1 MACGRDLVADAGRRL
16 RHFRDEEVGFA
27 DPLHVAL
34 EDRVHAQRL
43 AAGTDVLLG
52 DGAGEHAMTAGFERR
67 DDAAVQRHVLAAA
80 GDGTREVDRP
90 RHGPAVYNPPR
101 MSREIVIN
109 ATRHESRIAV
119 LDEGQAV
126 ELWIERTRHRTI
138 VGNIYKGRVTKV
150 LPGMQSAF
158 VDLGLDRDA
167 FLYVSDVIEDLE
179 EYESETTDEL
189 HLDDVAAHRPE
200 ASISDLLREGQEI
213 VVQVSKDTIAGK
225 GARITT
231 HITLPGRFLVYMP
244 TVNHIGVSRRIE
256 DEAERTRL
264 KDILEAIRPHGHG
277 GFIVRTA
284 GEGRELEEFLADL
297 KYLTELWEHIRRRA
311 EKTSAP
317 AAIHH
322 DLDLVLRTIRD
333 VLSPEFKS
341 VWVDSVDQYQ
351 RIVEFLD
358 QIQPGLVSRV
368 RLFRREEPIF
378 DDFGIE
384 PEIAKALKSK
394 VWLKSGGYIV
404 INQTE
409 ALVAID
415 VNTGKYVG
423 KKNLEE
429 TVFRTN
435 LEAAKEIV
443 RQVRLRDLGG
453 IIVLDFIDMEEA
465 ANRQKLFE
473 HLENEIRK
481 DRSKTKILQISEFGL
496 IEMTRKRVRQSLER
510 SLTQACPYC
519 GGSGRI
525 KSNTTVA
532 LEIWRELM
540 KLRDLHDGQD
550 VIVRVNPIVYGAL
563 HAGDPIFEEVERT
576 MGIHLVFKPDESL
589 HHEQFDVMRI

>member
-1 MACGRDLVADAGRRL
+1 
-16 RHFRDEEVGFA
+16 
-27 DPLHVAL
+27 
-34 EDRVHAQRL
+34 
-43 AAGTDVLLG
+43 
-52 DGAGEHAMTAGFERR
+52 
-67 DDAAVQRHVLAAA
+67 
-80 GDGTREVDRP
+80 
-90 RHGPAVYNPPR
+90 

-119 LDEGQAV
+119 LDEGQVV
-126 ELWIERTRHRTI
+126 ELWVERTRHRTI

-189 HLDDVAAHRPE
+189 NLDRGIDRGLERGVDEMQSHRSE
-200 ASISDLLREGQEI
+200 ASIADLLREGQEI

-225 GARITT
+225 GARITS
-231 HITLPGRFLVYMP
+231 HVTLPGRFLVYMP

-256 DEAERTRL
+256 DEAERLRL
-264 KDILEAIRPHGHG
+264 KEILERIRPGNHG

-284 GEGRELEEFLADL
+284 GEGRGEEEFLADFR
-297 KYLTELWEHIRRRA
+297 YLTDLWEQIKRRA
-311 EKTSAP
+311 EKSSAP

-333 VLSPEFKS
+333 VLSAEFKS
-341 VWVDSVDQYQ
+341 VWVDSIEQYQ

-358 QIQPGLVSRV
+358 QIQPQLVSRV
-368 RLFRREEPIF
+368 RLYRRDEAIF
-378 DDFGIE
+378 DEFGIE

-394 VWLKSGGYIV
+394 VWLRSGGYIV

-443 RQVRLRDLGG
+443 RQIRLRDLGG
-453 IIVLDFIDMEEA
+453 IIVLDFIDMEEPS
-465 ANRQKLFE
+465 NRQRLFE
-473 HLENEIRK
+473 ALETEIRK
-481 DRSKTKILQISEFGL
+481 DRSKTKVLQISEFGL

-525 KSNTTVA
+525 KSNTTIA

-540 KLRDLHDGQD
+540 KLRDIHEGQD
-550 VIVRVNPIVYGAL
+550 VIVRVNPIVYSTL
-563 HAGDPIFEEVERT
+563 HTGDPIFEEVERT

>member
-1 MACGRDLVADAGRRL
+1 
-16 RHFRDEEVGFA
+16 
-27 DPLHVAL
+27 
-34 EDRVHAQRL
+34 
-43 AAGTDVLLG
+43 
-52 DGAGEHAMTAGFERR
+52 
-67 DDAAVQRHVLAAA
+67 
-80 GDGTREVDRP
+80 
-90 RHGPAVYNPPR
+90 

-109 ATRHESRIAV
+109 ATKHESRIAV
-119 LDEGQAV
+119 LDEGQVV
-126 ELWIERTRHRTI
+126 ELWVERTRHRTV

-158 VDLGLDRDA
+158 VDLGLERDA

-179 EYESETTDEL
+179 EYDSETPDEL
-189 HLDDVAAHRPE
+189 SLEEVSNQRSE
-200 ASISDLLREGQEI
+200 ASISDLLGEGQEI

-225 GARITT
+225 GARITS

-244 TVNHIGVSRRIE
+244 TVNHVGVSRRIE
-256 DEAERTRL
+256 HEIERTRL
-264 KDILEAIRPHGHG
+264 KEILDNIRPQGQG

-284 GEGRELEEFLADL
+284 GEQRVEDEFRADM
-297 KYLTELWEHIRRRA
+297 KYLTELWEQIRRRA
-311 EKTSAP
+311 EKASAP

-322 DLDLVLRTIRD
+322 DLDLILRTIRD

-341 VWVDSVDQYQ
+341 VWVDSVDEYQ

-358 QIQPGLVSRV
+358 QIQPQLVSRV
-368 RLFRREEPIF
+368 RLYRRDEPIF
-378 DDFGIE
+378 DEFGIE

-443 RQVRLRDLGG
+443 RQIRLRDLGG
-453 IIVLDFIDMEEA
+453 IIVLDFIDMEEPGNRA
-465 ANRQKLFE
+465 ALFE
-473 HLENEIRK
+473 TLEQEIRK

-525 KSNTTVA
+525 KSNTTIA

-540 KLRDLHDGQD
+540 KARDLHEGQD
-550 VIVRVNPIVYGAL
+550 VIVRVNPIIYGSLA
-563 HAGDPIFEEVERT
+563 AGDPIFEEVERNL
-576 MGIHLVFKPDESL
+576 GIHLVFKPDDSL

>member
-1 MACGRDLVADAGRRL
+1 
-16 RHFRDEEVGFA
+16 
-27 DPLHVAL
+27 
-34 EDRVHAQRL
+34 
-43 AAGTDVLLG
+43 
-52 DGAGEHAMTAGFERR
+52 
-67 DDAAVQRHVLAAA
+67 
-80 GDGTREVDRP
+80 
-90 RHGPAVYNPPR
+90 

-109 ATRHESRIAV
+109 ATKHESRIAV
-119 LDEGQAV
+119 LDEGQVV

-158 VDLGLDRDA
+158 VDLGLERDA

-179 EYESETTDEL
+179 EYETDTSDDL
-189 HLDDVAAHRPE
+189 HLEEETQRPE
-200 ASISDLLREGQEI
+200 TSISDLLREGQEI

-231 HITLPGRFLVYMP
+231 HVTLPGRFLVYMP

-256 DEAERTRL
+256 DENERTRL
-264 KDILEAIRPHGHG
+264 KEILDRIRPQGGG

-284 GEGRELEEFLADL
+284 GEQREEEEFRADL
-297 KYLTELWEHIRRRA
+297 KYLTELWEQIRRRA
-311 EKTSAP
+311 EKASAP
-317 AAIHH
+317 TSIHH
-322 DLDLVLRTIRD
+322 DLDLILRTIRD
-333 VLSPEFKS
+333 VLSSEFKS
-341 VWVDSVDQYQ
+341 VWVDSVDEYQ
-351 RIVEFLD
+351 RVVEFLD
-358 QIQPGLVSRV
+358 QIQPQLVSRV
-368 RLFRREEPIF
+368 RLYRRDEPIF
-378 DDFGIE
+378 EEFGIE

-423 KKNLEE
+423 RKNLEE

-435 LEAAKEIV
+435 VEAAKEIV
-443 RQVRLRDLGG
+443 RQIRLRDLGG
-453 IIVLDFIDMEEA
+453 IIVLDFIDMEEPN
-465 ANRQKLFE
+465 NRAKLFE
-473 HLENEIRK
+473 TLETEIKK

-532 LEIWRELM
+532 LEIWRELL
-540 KLRDLHDGQD
+540 KARDLHEGQD
-550 VIVRVNPIVYGAL
+550 VIVRVHPVVYSTMS
-563 HAGDPIFEEVERT
+563 AGDPIFEEVERNL
-576 MGIHLVFKPDESL
+576 GIHLVFKPDDSL

>member
-1 MACGRDLVADAGRRL
+1 
-16 RHFRDEEVGFA
+16 
-27 DPLHVAL
+27 
-34 EDRVHAQRL
+34 
-43 AAGTDVLLG
+43 
-52 DGAGEHAMTAGFERR
+52 
-67 DDAAVQRHVLAAA
+67 
-80 GDGTREVDRP
+80 
-90 RHGPAVYNPPR
+90 

-109 ATRHESRIAV
+109 ATKHESRIAV
-119 LDEGQAV
+119 LDEGQVV
-126 ELWIERTRHRTI
+126 ELWIERTRHRTV

-158 VDLGLDRDA
+158 VNLGLERDA

-179 EYESETTDEL
+179 EFESESTDEL
-189 HLDDVAAHRPE
+189 HLDEVNQRPE
-200 ASISDLLREGQEI
+200 TSISDLLREGQEI

-225 GARITT
+225 GARITS

-244 TVNHIGVSRRIE
+244 TVNHIGVSRRIDNE
-256 DEAERTRL
+256 EERLRL
-264 KDILEAIRPHGHG
+264 KQILETIRPPGSG
-277 GFIVRTA
+277 GFIARTA
-284 GEGRELEEFLADL
+284 GEGRDEEEFRADL
-297 KYLTELWEHIRRRA
+297 RYLTELWEQIRRRA
-311 EKTSAP
+311 EKAAAP
-317 AAIHH
+317 TLIHH

-333 VLSPEFKS
+333 VLSPEFKT
-341 VWVDSVDQYQ
+341 VWVDSVEQYQ
-351 RIVEFLD
+351 RVVEFLD
-358 QIQPGLVSRV
+358 QIQPNLVSRV
-368 RLFRREEPIF
+368 RLYRREEPIF
-378 DDFGIE
+378 DEFGIE

-423 KKNLEE
+423 KRNLEE

-453 IIVLDFIDMEEA
+453 IIVLDFIDMEDLNNRAALFAALEA
-465 ANRQKLFE
+465 EVK
-473 HLENEIRK
+473 K

-525 KSNTTVA
+525 KSNTTIS

-540 KLRDLHDGQD
+540 KLRDLHEGQD
-550 VIVRVNPIVYGAL
+550 VIVRVNPVVYNAL
-563 HAGDPIFEEVERT
+563 DPVFDEIERT
-576 MGIHLVFKPDESL
+576 LGIHLVFKPDDTL

>member
-1 MACGRDLVADAGRRL
+1 
-16 RHFRDEEVGFA
+16 
-27 DPLHVAL
+27 
-34 EDRVHAQRL
+34 
-43 AAGTDVLLG
+43 
-52 DGAGEHAMTAGFERR
+52 
-67 DDAAVQRHVLAAA
+67 
-80 GDGTREVDRP
+80 
-90 RHGPAVYNPPR
+90 

-109 ATRHESRIAV
+109 AAKHESRIAV
-119 LDEGQAV
+119 LDDGQVV
-126 ELWIERTRHRTI
+126 ELWVERTRHRTI

-158 VDLGLDRDA
+158 VDLGLERDA
-167 FLYVSDVIEDLE
+167 FLYVSDVVEDLE
-179 EYESETTDEL
+179 EFDNADSTDDL
-189 HLDDVAAHRPE
+189 TLDDVPQQRAE

-225 GARITT
+225 GARITS

-256 DEAERTRL
+256 NEGERTRL
-264 KDILEAIRPHGHG
+264 KEILDRIRPAGSG

-284 GEGRELEEFLADL
+284 GEEREEDEFRADL
-297 KYLTELWEHIRRRA
+297 KYLTELWEQIRRRA
-311 EKTSAP
+311 EKASAP
-317 AAIHH
+317 TTIHN

-333 VLSPEFKS
+333 VLGPEFKS
-341 VWVDSVDQYQ
+341 VWVDDIDQYQ
-351 RIVEFLD
+351 RIVEFLN
-358 QIQPGLVSRV
+358 QIQPNLVSRV
-368 RLFRREEPIF
+368 RLYRRDEPIF
-378 DDFGIE
+378 DEFGVE
-384 PEIAKALKSK
+384 GEIAKALKSK

-429 TVFRTN
+429 TVFKTN

-443 RQVRLRDLGG
+443 RQIRLRDLGG
-453 IIVLDFIDMEEA
+453 IIVLDFIDMEEPN
-465 ANRQKLFE
+465 NRARLFE
-473 HLENEIRK
+473 TLENEIKK

-519 GGSGRI
+519 AGSGRI
-525 KSNTTVA
+525 KSNTTIA

-540 KLRDLHDGQD
+540 KLRDLHEGQD
-550 VIVRVNPIVYGAL
+550 VIVRVNPVVYSSMQP
-563 HAGDPIFEEVERT
+563 GDPIFEETERNL
-576 MGIHLVFKPDESL
+576 GIHLVFKPDDSL

>member
-1 MACGRDLVADAGRRL
+1 
-16 RHFRDEEVGFA
+16 
-27 DPLHVAL
+27 
-34 EDRVHAQRL
+34 
-43 AAGTDVLLG
+43 
-52 DGAGEHAMTAGFERR
+52 
-67 DDAAVQRHVLAAA
+67 
-80 GDGTREVDRP
+80 
-90 RHGPAVYNPPR
+90 

-109 ATRHESRIAV
+109 AAKHESRIAV
-119 LDEGQAV
+119 LDEGQVV
-126 ELWIERTRHRTI
+126 ELWVERTRHRTI

-158 VDLGLDRDA
+158 VDLGLERDA

-179 EYESETTDEL
+179 EFDNADSTDDL
-189 HLDDVAAHRPE
+189 TLDDVPQQRAE

-225 GARITT
+225 GARITS

-256 DEAERTRL
+256 NEAERARL
-264 KDILEAIRPHGHG
+264 KEILDRIRPAGSG

-284 GEGRELEEFLADL
+284 GEEREEDEFRADL
-297 KYLTELWEHIRRRA
+297 KYLTDLWEQIRRRA
-311 EKTSAP
+311 EKASAP
-317 AAIHH
+317 TAMHH

-358 QIQPGLVSRV
+358 QIQPNLVSRV
-368 RLFRREEPIF
+368 RLYRREEPIF
-378 DDFGIE
+378 EDFSIE
-384 PEIAKALKSK
+384 AEIAKALKSK

-423 KKNLEE
+423 KRNLEE
-429 TVFRTN
+429 TVFKTN

-443 RQVRLRDLGG
+443 RQIRLRDLGG
-453 IIVLDFIDMEEA
+453 IIVLDFIDMEDLS
-465 ANRQKLFE
+465 NRARLFE
-473 HLENEIRK
+473 ALEAEIRK

-525 KSNTTVA
+525 KSNTTIA
-532 LEIWRELM
+532 FEIWRELM
-540 KLRDLHDGQD
+540 KLRDLHEGQD
-550 VIVRVNPIVYGAL
+550 VIVRLNPVVYSSLNNAN
-563 HAGDPIFEEVERT
+563 DPIFEEIERNL
-576 MGIHLVFKPDESL
+576 GIHLVFKPDDSL

>member
-1 MACGRDLVADAGRRL
+1 MA
-16 RHFRDEEVGFA
+16 
-27 DPLHVAL
+27 
-34 EDRVHAQRL
+34 
-43 AAGTDVLLG
+43 
-52 DGAGEHAMTAGFERR
+52 
-67 DDAAVQRHVLAAA
+67 
-80 GDGTREVDRP
+80 
-90 RHGPAVYNPPR
+90 
-101 MSREIVIN
+101 REIIIN
-109 ATRHESRIAV
+109 TTKHESRIAV
-119 LDEGQAV
+119 LDEGQVV
-126 ELWIERTRHRTI
+126 ELWVERTRQRTI

-167 FLYVSDVIEDLE
+167 FLYVSDVIEEVEDLE
-179 EYESETTDEL
+179 SEGTREIQI
-189 HLDDVAAHRPE
+189 DDVHRPE

-213 VVQVSKDTIAGK
+213 VVQVSKDTIATK

-231 HITLPGRFLVYMP
+231 HVTLPGRFLVYMP

-256 DEAERTRL
+256 SEGERTRL
-264 KDILEAIRPHGHG
+264 KEILERIRKGPG

-284 GEGRELEEFLADL
+284 GEERQEEEFIADL
-297 KYLTELWEHIRRRA
+297 NYLTDLWEQIRRRA

-317 AAIHH
+317 SALHH

-333 VLSPEFKS
+333 VLSPEFKT
-341 VWVDSVDQYQ
+341 VWVDSVEQYQ

-358 QIQPGLVSRV
+358 QIQPNLVSRV
-368 RLFRREEPIF
+368 RLYLRDDPIF
-378 DDFGIE
+378 EEFGIE

-409 ALVAID
+409 ALVSID

-423 KKNLEE
+423 KRNLEE

-435 LEAAKEIV
+435 LEAAREIV
-443 RQVRLRDLGG
+443 RQIRLRDLGG
-453 IIVLDFIDMEEA
+453 IIVLDFIDMEVPENRA
-465 ANRQKLFE
+465 ALFE
-473 HLENEIRK
+473 ALESEIRK

-525 KSNTTVA
+525 KSNATISI
-532 LEIWRELM
+532 EIWRELM
-540 KLRDLHDGQD
+540 KLRDLHEGQD
-550 VIVRVNPIVYGAL
+550 VIVRVNPIVDGTFSNGSEPVFAEIESHL
-563 HAGDPIFEEVERT
+563 
-576 MGIHLVFKPDESL
+576 GIHLVFKPDDSL
-589 HHEQFDVMRI
+589 HHEQFDVMTI

>member
-1 MACGRDLVADAGRRL
+1 MA
-16 RHFRDEEVGFA
+16 
-27 DPLHVAL
+27 
-34 EDRVHAQRL
+34 
-43 AAGTDVLLG
+43 
-52 DGAGEHAMTAGFERR
+52 
-67 DDAAVQRHVLAAA
+67 
-80 GDGTREVDRP
+80 
-90 RHGPAVYNPPR
+90 
-101 MSREIVIN
+101 REIVIN
-109 ATRHESRIAV
+109 ATKHESRIAV
-119 LDEGQAV
+119 LDEGQVV
-126 ELWIERTRHRTI
+126 ELWVERTRHRTI

-179 EYESETTDEL
+179 DFDSESNDEL
-189 HLDDVAAHRPE
+189 HLDEVPQQRPE
-200 ASISDLLREGQEI
+200 ASIADLLREGQEI

-225 GARITT
+225 GARITS

-256 DEAERTRL
+256 NEVERQRL
-264 KDILEAIRPHGHG
+264 KEMLEAIRPHGTG

-284 GEGRELEEFLADL
+284 GEERNEDEFRADL
-297 KYLTELWEHIRRRA
+297 KYLTEVWEQIRRKA
-311 EKTSAP
+311 EKVSAP
-317 AAIHH
+317 TAIHH

-358 QIQPGLVSRV
+358 QIQPNLVPRV

-378 DDFGIE
+378 DEFGIE

-423 KKNLEE
+423 KRNLEE

-443 RQVRLRDLGG
+443 RQIRLRDLGG
-453 IIVLDFIDMEEA
+453 IIVLDFIDMEEPQ
-465 ANRQKLFE
+465 NRAKLFE
-473 HLENEIRK
+473 ALENEIKK

-519 GGSGRI
+519 AGSGRI
-525 KSNTTVA
+525 KSNTTIA

-540 KLRDLHDGQD
+540 KLRDLHEGQD
-550 VIVRVNPIVYGAL
+550 VIVRVNPVVYSSMQPT
-563 HAGDPIFEEVERT
+563 DPIFEETERNL
-576 MGIHLVFKPDESL
+576 GIHLVFKPDDSL

>member
-1 MACGRDLVADAGRRL
+1 
-16 RHFRDEEVGFA
+16 
-27 DPLHVAL
+27 
-34 EDRVHAQRL
+34 
-43 AAGTDVLLG
+43 
-52 DGAGEHAMTAGFERR
+52 
-67 DDAAVQRHVLAAA
+67 
-80 GDGTREVDRP
+80 
-90 RHGPAVYNPPR
+90 

-109 ATRHESRIAV
+109 ATKHESRIAV
-119 LDEGQAV
+119 IDEGQVV
-126 ELWIERTRHRTI
+126 ELWVERTSNRTI

-158 VDLGLDRDA
+158 VDLDLERDA
-167 FLYVSDVIEDLE
+167 FLYVSDVVEDLE
-179 EYESETTDEL
+179 EFEAESPDDLTLDEVP
-189 HLDDVAAHRPE
+189 HQRPE

-256 DEAERTRL
+256 DDAERLRL
-264 KDILEAIRPHGHG
+264 KEILDRIRPQGLG

-284 GEGRELEEFLADL
+284 GEGRDEDEFRADL
-297 KYLTELWEHIRRRA
+297 KYLTDLWSQIKRRA
-311 EKTSAP
+311 EKASAP
-317 AAIHH
+317 ATIHH
-322 DLDLVLRTIRD
+322 DLDLILRTIRD
-333 VLSPEFKS
+333 VLSSDFKS
-341 VWVDSVDQYQ
+341 VWVDSVDEYQ

-358 QIQPGLVSRV
+358 QIQPQLVPRV
-368 RLFRREEPIF
+368 RLYRRDEPIF
-378 DDFGIE
+378 EAFGIE

-443 RQVRLRDLGG
+443 RQIRLRDLGG
-453 IIVLDFIDMEEA
+453 IIVLDFIDMEEHE
-465 ANRQKLFE
+465 NRQKLFE
-473 HLENEIRK
+473 TLENEIKK

-519 GGSGRI
+519 SGSGRI
-525 KSNTTVA
+525 KSNTTIA
-532 LEIWRELM
+532 MEIWRELM
-540 KLRDLHDGQD
+540 KARDFHEGQD
-550 VIVRVNPIVYGAL
+550 VIVRVNPNVYGAL
-563 HAGDPIFEEVERT
+563 SAGDPIFEEVERT
-576 MGIHLVFKPDESL
+576 LGIHLVFKPDETL

>member
-1 MACGRDLVADAGRRL
+1 
-16 RHFRDEEVGFA
+16 
-27 DPLHVAL
+27 
-34 EDRVHAQRL
+34 
-43 AAGTDVLLG
+43 
-52 DGAGEHAMTAGFERR
+52 
-67 DDAAVQRHVLAAA
+67 
-80 GDGTREVDRP
+80 
-90 RHGPAVYNPPR
+90 

-109 ATRHESRIAV
+109 ATKHESRIAV
-119 LDEGQAV
+119 LDEGQVV
-126 ELWIERTRHRTI
+126 ELWVERTRHRTI

-158 VDLGLDRDA
+158 VDLGLERDA

-179 EYESETTDEL
+179 EYDSESSDDL
-189 HLDDVAAHRPE
+189 HLDEVPQQRPE

-225 GARITT
+225 GARITS

-256 DEAERTRL
+256 NEVERQRL
-264 KDILEAIRPHGHG
+264 KEMLEAIRPPGTG

-284 GEGRELEEFLADL
+284 GEERNEEEFRADL
-297 KYLTELWEHIRRRA
+297 KYLTDVWDQIKRKA
-311 EKTSAP
+311 EKVSAP
-317 AAIHH
+317 TAIHH

-341 VWVDSVDQYQ
+341 VWVDSVEQYQ

-358 QIQPGLVSRV
+358 QIQPNLVSRV

-378 DDFGIE
+378 DEFGIE

-423 KKNLEE
+423 KRNLEE

-443 RQVRLRDLGG
+443 RQIRLRDLGG
-453 IIVLDFIDMEEA
+453 IIVLDFIDMEEP
-465 ANRQKLFE
+465 ANRARLFE
-473 HLENEIRK
+473 TLENEIKK

-519 GGSGRI
+519 AGSGRI

-550 VIVRVNPIVYGAL
+550 VIVRVNPVVYSSMQPT
-563 HAGDPIFEEVERT
+563 DPIFEETERNL
-576 MGIHLVFKPDESL
+576 GIHLVFKPDDSL

>member
-1 MACGRDLVADAGRRL
+1 MDLS
-16 RHFRDEEVGFA
+16 HYN
-27 DPLHVAL
+27 
-34 EDRVHAQRL
+34 HA
-43 AAGTDVLLG
+43 
-52 DGAGEHAMTAGFERR
+52 H
-67 DDAAVQRHVLAAA
+67 
-80 GDGTREVDRP
+80 
-90 RHGPAVYNPPR
+90 

-109 ATRHESRIAV
+109 TTRHESRIAV
-119 LDEGQAV
+119 LDEGQVV
-126 ELWIERTRHRTI
+126 ELWVERTRHRTI

-167 FLYVSDVIEDLE
+167 FLYVSDVLDDFE
-179 EYESETTDEL
+179 EYESETPDEL
-189 HLDDVAAHRPE
+189 HLDDVPHRNE

-225 GARITT
+225 GARITS
-231 HITLPGRFLVYMP
+231 HITMPGRFLVYMP

-256 DEAERTRL
+256 DEDERIRL
-264 KDILEAIRPHGHG
+264 KEILETIRPQGIG

-284 GEGRELEEFLADL
+284 GEQRNEEDFRADL
-297 KYLTELWEHIRRRA
+297 KYLTDLWDQIRRRA
-311 EKTSAP
+311 EKMSAP
-317 AAIHH
+317 NSLHH

-341 VWVDSVDQYQ
+341 VWVDSVEQYQ

-358 QIQPGLVSRV
+358 QIQPQLVSRV
-368 RLFRREEPIF
+368 RLYRREEPIF
-378 DDFGIE
+378 DEFGIE

-443 RQVRLRDLGG
+443 RQIRLRDLGG
-453 IIVLDFIDMEEA
+453 IIVLDFIDMEEP

-473 HLENEIRK
+473 TLELEIRK

-525 KSNTTVA
+525 KSNVTIA
-532 LEIWRELM
+532 LEIWRQLM
-540 KLRDLHDGQD
+540 KSQDLHEGQD

-563 HAGDPIFEEVERT
+563 HTGDPIFEEVERSL
-576 MGIHLVFKPDESL
+576 GIHLVFKPDDSL
-589 HHEQFDVMRI
+589 HHEQFDIMRI

>member
-1 MACGRDLVADAGRRL
+1 MA
-16 RHFRDEEVGFA
+16 
-27 DPLHVAL
+27 
-34 EDRVHAQRL
+34 
-43 AAGTDVLLG
+43 
-52 DGAGEHAMTAGFERR
+52 
-67 DDAAVQRHVLAAA
+67 
-80 GDGTREVDRP
+80 
-90 RHGPAVYNPPR
+90 
-101 MSREIVIN
+101 REIVIN
-109 ATRHESRIAV
+109 STKHESRIAV
-119 LDEGQAV
+119 LDEGQVV
-126 ELWIERTRHRTI
+126 ELWVERTRQRTI
-138 VGNIYKGRVTKV
+138 VGNIYKGRVTRV

-158 VDLGLDRDA
+158 VDLGLERDA
-167 FLYVSDVIEDLE
+167 FLYVSDVLEDVEDVDTLGGPE
-179 EYESETTDEL
+179 EI
-189 HLDDVAAHRPE
+189 HLDDVTAQRPE

-225 GARITT
+225 GARITS
-231 HITLPGRFLVYMP
+231 HVTLPGRFLVYMP

-256 DEAERTRL
+256 NEAERTRL
-264 KDILEAIRPHGHG
+264 KEILERVRKGPG

-284 GEGRELEEFLADL
+284 GEERAEEEFVADL
-297 KYLTELWEHIRRRA
+297 NYLTELWDQIRRKT
-311 EKTSAP
+311 EKVSAS
-317 AAIHH
+317 AALHH

-333 VLSPEFKS
+333 VLTPEFKT

-358 QIQPGLVSRV
+358 QIQPNLVSRV
-368 RLFRREEPIF
+368 RLYLRDEPIF
-378 DDFGIE
+378 DQFGIE

-423 KKNLEE
+423 RKNLEE

-435 LEAAKEIV
+435 LEAVKEIV

-453 IIVLDFIDMEEA
+453 IIVLDFIDMEEP
-465 ANRQKLFE
+465 ANRAKIFE
-473 HLENEIRK
+473 SLETEIRK

-525 KSNTTVA
+525 KSNATIS
-532 LEIWRELM
+532 LEIWRELIKM
-540 KLRDLHDGQD
+540 RDLHEGQD
-550 VIVRVNPIVYGAL
+550 VIVRVNPIVYGTLQKNGAEPVF
-563 HAGDPIFEEVERT
+563 DEIERNL
-576 MGIHLVFKPDESL
+576 GIHLVFKPDDTL
-589 HHEQFDVMRI
+589 HHEQFDVMKI

>member
-1 MACGRDLVADAGRRL
+1 
-16 RHFRDEEVGFA
+16 
-27 DPLHVAL
+27 
-34 EDRVHAQRL
+34 
-43 AAGTDVLLG
+43 
-52 DGAGEHAMTAGFERR
+52 
-67 DDAAVQRHVLAAA
+67 
-80 GDGTREVDRP
+80 
-90 RHGPAVYNPPR
+90 

-109 ATRHESRIAV
+109 ATKHESRIAV
-119 LDEGQAV
+119 LDEGQVV
-126 ELWIERTRHRTI
+126 ELWVERTRHRTV

-158 VDLGLDRDA
+158 VDLSLERDA
-167 FLYVSDVIEDLE
+167 FLYVSDVAEDIE
-179 EYESETTDEL
+179 EYESETPDEL
-189 HLDDVAAHRPE
+189 QLDEVNQRPE

-225 GARITT
+225 GARITS
-231 HITLPGRFLVYMP
+231 HVTLPGRFLVYMP

-256 DEAERTRL
+256 DENERTRL
-264 KDILEAIRPHGHG
+264 KDILERIRPQDTG

-284 GEGRELEEFLADL
+284 GEQREEEEFRADL
-297 KYLTELWEHIRRRA
+297 KYLTDLWEQIKRRG

-317 AAIHH
+317 NAIHH
-322 DLDLVLRTIRD
+322 DLDLILRTIRD

-341 VWVDSVDQYQ
+341 VWVDSVDEYQ

-358 QIQPGLVSRV
+358 QIQPQLVSRV
-368 RLFRREEPIF
+368 RLYRRDEPIF
-378 DDFGIE
+378 DEFGIE

-443 RQVRLRDLGG
+443 RQIRLRDLGG

-465 ANRQKLFE
+465 TNRAMLFQA
-473 HLENEIRK
+473 LEEEIKK

-525 KSNTTVA
+525 KSNTTIA

-540 KLRDLHDGQD
+540 KARDLHEGQD
-550 VIVRVNPIVYGAL
+550 VIVRVNPIIYGSL
-563 HAGDPIFEEVERT
+563 STGDPIFEEVERNL
-576 MGIHLVFKPDESL
+576 GVHLVFKPDDSL
-589 HHEQFDVMRI
+589 HHEQFDVMSI

>member
-1 MACGRDLVADAGRRL
+1 
-16 RHFRDEEVGFA
+16 
-27 DPLHVAL
+27 
-34 EDRVHAQRL
+34 
-43 AAGTDVLLG
+43 
-52 DGAGEHAMTAGFERR
+52 
-67 DDAAVQRHVLAAA
+67 
-80 GDGTREVDRP
+80 
-90 RHGPAVYNPPR
+90 

-109 ATRHESRIAV
+109 ATKHESRIAV
-119 LDEGQAV
+119 LDEGQVV
-126 ELWIERTRHRTI
+126 ELWIERTRHRTV

-158 VDLGLDRDA
+158 VDLGLERDA
-167 FLYVSDVIEDLE
+167 FLYVSDVLEDLE
-179 EYESETTDEL
+179 EYESEAPDEL
-189 HLDDVAAHRPE
+189 QIDEVSHRPE

-225 GARITT
+225 GARITS
-231 HITLPGRFLVYMP
+231 HVTLPGRFLVYMP

-256 DEAERTRL
+256 DEAERARL
-264 KDILEAIRPHGHG
+264 KEILEHMRPQGTG

-284 GEGRELEEFLADL
+284 GEGRGEEEFRADL
-297 KYLTELWEHIRRRA
+297 KYLTDLWEHIRRRA
-311 EKTSAP
+311 EKASAP
-317 AAIHH
+317 NAVHH
-322 DLDLVLRTIRD
+322 DLDLILRTIRD
-333 VLSPEFKS
+333 VLSAEFKS
-341 VWVDSVDQYQ
+341 VWVDSVDEYQ
-351 RIVEFLD
+351 RVVEFLD
-358 QIQPGLVSRV
+358 QIQPQLVSRV
-368 RLFRREEPIF
+368 RLYRRDEPIF

-443 RQVRLRDLGG
+443 RQIRLRDLGG
-453 IIVLDFIDMEEA
+453 IIVLDFIDMEESS
-465 ANRQKLFE
+465 NRAQLFST
-473 HLENEIRK
+473 LEVEIKK
-481 DRSKTKILQISEFGL
+481 DRSKTKILQISDFGL

-525 KSNTTVA
+525 KSNTTIA

-540 KLRDLHDGQD
+540 KARDLHEGQD
-550 VIVRVNPIVYGAL
+550 VIVRVNPVVYGTL
-563 HAGDPIFEEVERT
+563 HTGDPIFEEVERNL
-576 MGIHLVFKPDESL
+576 GIHLVFKPDDSL

>member
-1 MACGRDLVADAGRRL
+1 
-16 RHFRDEEVGFA
+16 
-27 DPLHVAL
+27 
-34 EDRVHAQRL
+34 
-43 AAGTDVLLG
+43 
-52 DGAGEHAMTAGFERR
+52 
-67 DDAAVQRHVLAAA
+67 
-80 GDGTREVDRP
+80 
-90 RHGPAVYNPPR
+90 

-109 ATRHESRIAV
+109 ATKHESRIAV
-119 LDEGQAV
+119 LDEGQVV

-158 VDLGLDRDA
+158 VDLGLERDA
-167 FLYVSDVIEDLE
+167 FLYVSDVVEDLE
-179 EYESETTDEL
+179 EYENDATLDIAIDEEPQPR
-189 HLDDVAAHRPE
+189 VE

-213 VVQVSKDTIAGK
+213 LVQVSKDTIAGK

-231 HITLPGRFLVYMP
+231 HVTLPGRFLVFMP

-256 DEAERTRL
+256 NESERTRL
-264 KDILEAIRPHGHG
+264 KEILERIRPQSQG

-284 GEGRELEEFLADL
+284 GEERGEDEFVADMR
-297 KYLTELWEHIRRRA
+297 YLTELWDQIKRRA
-311 EKTSAP
+311 EKASAP
-317 AAIHH
+317 TAIHH

-341 VWVDSVDQYQ
+341 VWVDSVEQYQ

-358 QIQPGLVSRV
+358 QIQPNLVSRV
-368 RLFRREEPIF
+368 RLYRRDEPIF
-378 DDFGIE
+378 DEFGIE
-384 PEIAKALKSK
+384 PEIAKAMKTK

-443 RQVRLRDLGG
+443 RQIRLRDLGG
-453 IIVLDFIDMEEA
+453 IIVLDFIDMEEPEHRGA
-465 ANRQKLFE
+465 LFE
-473 HLENEIRK
+473 TLENEIRK

-525 KSNTTVA
+525 KSNTTIA

-540 KLRDLHDGQD
+540 KAGDFHEGQD
-550 VIVRVNPIVYGAL
+550 VIVRVNPVVYGAL
-563 HAGDPIFEEVERT
+563 SAGDPIFEEVERNL
-576 MGIHLVFKPDESL
+576 GIHLVFKPDDSL